1 MSRLLSEL
9 SERARALPA
18 EERAQL
24 AEDLLASLQEAVV
37 PQVEA
42 AWDQEILRRL
52 EEVER
57 GIATLVPAEDV
68 FAQARR
74 IAK

>member
-1 MSRLLSEL
+1 VSTLLFDL

-18 EERAQL
+18 AERAQL
-24 AEDLLASLQEAVV
+24 AEDLLASLQEATA
-37 PQVEA
+37 PDVEA

-52 EEVER
+52 EEVDR
-57 GIATLVPAEDV
+57 GVATLVPAEDV

-74 IAK
+74 VAQ